1 MRCNIRIYLFFMVC
15 LVSLLPTMA
24 ESDARLFPTAADKY
38 WKKNIPA
45 AMRNDYIQ
53 LGNRYMNK
61 AWIPI
66 SGTLFA
72 EFRTNGNR
80 TNFEMASFTRRRQ
93 FACLV
98 MAEIMQQKKRF
109 LKDIRGGLHYFLEK
123 EPWWGLPA
131 H

>member
-72 EFRTNGNR
+72 GSAQTVIVRTSR
-80 TNFEMASFTRRRQ
+80 WRA
-93 FACLV
+93 
-98 MAEIMQQKKRF
+98 
-109 LKDIRGGLHYFLEK
+109 
-123 EPWWGLPA
+123 LPGA
-131 H
+131 DSLPVSSWQR